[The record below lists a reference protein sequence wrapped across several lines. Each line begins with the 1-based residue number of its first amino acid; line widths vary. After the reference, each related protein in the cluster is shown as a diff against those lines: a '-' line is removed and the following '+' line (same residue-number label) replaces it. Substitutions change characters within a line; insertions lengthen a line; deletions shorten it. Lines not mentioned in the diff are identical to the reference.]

1 MRKFSKMCIYLIVIA
16 LLPYAT
22 STAQTTKDSTSNKKN
37 DSAWSC
43 EIDEEMPMFP
53 GGPAELKK
61 YLKESIRYPQ
71 QAIDDKAEGKVIV
84 GFVIYDDGMIG
95 EAKIEKSV
103 HDALDREALRIV
115 NSMPRWSPGKMKGKP
130 VKYKYRVPINFE
142 LPKATT
148 NEKVFVDVEQMPM
161 FPGGPAAMK
170 EFIVKNTRYTA
181 EMKKKGINGRVVVG
195 FIVNE
200 DGYISDTHVV
210 KGIEPLFD
218 QEALRVVRLMPRW
231 VPGQQNGKKVKVRY
245 NVPLKFMPASQNLP
259 KVR

>member
-1 MRKFSKMCIYLIVIA
+1 MCIYLIVIA

-84 GFVIYDDGMIG
+84 GFVIYEDGFIG

-148 NEKVFVDVEQMPM
+148 NEKVFTDWDEPPM
-161 FPGGPAAMK
+161 FPGGPAALRN
-170 EFIVKNTRYTA
+170 FLIKNTKYPTSLQ
-181 EMKKKGINGRVVVG
+181 KDGIQGRVLVS
-195 FIVNE
+195 FIVNTN
-200 DGYISDTHVV
+200 GKISDINVV
-210 KGIEPLFD
+210 ESVHPALDKEAIRVMKKMPKWSPGIVDGE
-218 QEALRVVRLMPRW
+218 
-231 VPGQQNGKKVKVRY
+231 KVRVRY
-245 NVPLKFMPASQNLP
+245 RLP
-259 KVR
+259 FNFKLD

>member
-37 DSAWSC
+37 DSALSC

-84 GFVIYDDGMIG
+84 GFVIYEDGTIG
-95 EAKIEKSV
+95 EAKIEESV

-130 VKYKYRVPINFE
+130 KNTKYRVPINFE
-142 LPKATT
+142 LPKETT
-148 NEKVFVDVEQMPM
+148 DKMCFEMVEQIPM

-181 EMKKKGINGRVVVG
+181 EMKKKGINGRVVVS
-195 FIVNE
+195 FVVNE

-210 KGIEPLFD
+210 KGIDPLFD

-245 NVPLKFMPASQNLP
+245 NVPLNFMPASQNLP